1 MKMFSR
7 KNQMCMSASRTDACF
22 AAVVCLLMMGAISMV
37 SIILLIGLLL
47 GVAVFSLALRI
58 RGFSGRKCTMA

>member
-22 AAVVCLLMMGAISMV
+22 AAAVCLLMMGAISMV

>member
-7 KNQMCMSASRTDACF
+7 KNQMCMSASRSDACF
-22 AAVVCLLMMGAISMV
+22 AAAICLMMMGAISMV

-47 GVAVFSLALRI
+47 GVAVFFLALRI
-58 RGFSGRKCTMA
+58 RSFSGRKCTMA